1 MTHLH
6 IIQECYINISKNESK
21 HSFHGRL
28 IRFMHSFNLGE
39 QNPFCIQ
46 TFLTVLT
53 QQIPGHG
60 DKNPNV
66 SLPGDDA
73 QQNITSLIHIKFQR
87 YKRNYFEQVKI

>member
-1 MTHLH
+1 MNPSILFMAD
-6 IIQECYINISKNESK
+6 
-21 HSFHGRL
+21 SFEL
-28 IRFMHSFNLGE
+28 CSFNLGE
-39 QNPFCIQ
+39 QSPFCIQ

-73 QQNITSLIHIKFQR
+73 QQNITSLIHRIPTLQT
-87 YKRNYFEQVKI
+87 